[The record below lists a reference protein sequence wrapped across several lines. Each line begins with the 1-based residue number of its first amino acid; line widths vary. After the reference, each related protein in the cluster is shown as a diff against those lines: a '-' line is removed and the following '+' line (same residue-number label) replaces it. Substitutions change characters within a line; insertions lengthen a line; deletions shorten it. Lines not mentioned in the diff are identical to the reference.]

1 MSVRTLHTKF
11 LNECRRLG
19 IQDYDFPFSSKD
31 NGYYTLNN
39 YLKVLS
45 KNHPQKTIF
54 RENKNTA
61 QKFLSTGFGESN
73 PLSPIVPYHI
83 VQIDGH
89 KIDMLYTVEV
99 ENELG
104 EIVDMITTRM
114 WLIAVINEELLLGIL
129 YQRMK
134 IIHRRMC

>member
-1 MSVRTLHTKF
+1 
-11 LNECRRLG
+11 
-19 IQDYDFPFSSKD
+19 
-31 NGYYTLNN
+31 
-39 YLKVLS
+39 
-45 KNHPQKTIF
+45 
-54 RENKNTA
+54 
-61 QKFLSTGFGESN
+61 
-73 PLSPIVPYHI
+73 
-83 VQIDGH
+83 
-89 KIDMLYTVEV
+89 MLYTVEV